1 MLGPVLSAGVS
12 ILWFAHR
19 ELAPALVEKMVA
31 TAYSAEGRAHMLKV
45 HAAARDMTLRNAL
58 LGVTTPLHRG

>member
-1 MLGPVLSAGVS
+1 
-12 ILWFAHR
+12 
-19 ELAPALVEKMVA
+19 
-31 TAYSAEGRAHMLKV
+31 MLKV